1 MASRLYSHMLGTPE
15 DHVLSL
21 TIIVTREPLLQNI
34 MEILNSLCLSKG
46 VRVSIAGS
54 KPSPDFQF
62 FFEQYFVSL
71 LPQVLRYKLYCGF
84 IPWIISQHPVTG
96 DRMPLLLPIGSFSW
110 HIRTKQ
116 SFVKQKRRATDGQG
130 TSNTPRP
137 ESSFDSAVQG
147 AGDDINRNMDYNCF
161 SEYVVQAIGS
171 IGVGASEICV
181 INLVDPMICS
191 NNMGTGT
198 KNGNN
203 MSLGQAQFSPLY
215 VPLQKYL
222 ALDLAQQRRCYADD
236 WNTTARIFTT
246 KSTPPVQNE
255 RAGRDEIPYGT
266 TRFQQAQ
273 MPEGF
278 FTYENM
284 QIQYQNTSDIV
295 KNALEQSNGRGSEHV
310 PSVYSLPIN
319 YNLAQGPQLTPVQD
333 IQQLELQYRTA
344 VAHSLGLPLHL
355 IESTSS
361 NARGMSS
368 DELPFSSRLVR
379 STCDN
384 LTALMNKVLLHM
396 YSSVYQKDA
405 QRAKPN
411 TSERGRGDPS
421 GSDAGISSQKPKK
434 DGSAETSQESSKR
447 QVPPRTESSH
457 DAESSHS
464 LSKDFVLMDS
474 RQIRF
479 SFSTDDLYSEDMKK
493 REDEKVELQK
503 APKATGG
510 NKVKT

>member
-46 VRVSIAGS
+46 VRLSVAGG

-84 IPWIISQHPVTG
+84 IPWIMAQHPVTG
-96 DRMPLLLPIGSFSW
+96 DRMPLLLPIGSFTW
-110 HIRTKQ
+110 YIRTKP
-116 SFVKQKRRATDGQG
+116 SFCQQKRRGTDAHG
-130 TSNTPRP
+130 SANTPTSTP
-137 ESSFDSAVQG
+137 SLDSAKLG
-147 AGDDINRNMDYNCF
+147 AGEDTNRNMDYNCF

-171 IGVGASEICV
+171 IGVAASEICV

-191 NNMGTGT
+191 NNMATGS

-203 MSLGQAQFSPLY
+203 VSLGQAQFSPLY

-236 WNTTARIFTT
+236 WNTTARLFTT
-246 KSTPPVQNE
+246 KATPPVQNE

-310 PSVYSLPIN
+310 PSVYSLPTN
-319 YNLAQGPQLTPVQD
+319 YNLAQGPQLTPIQD
-333 IQQLELQYRTA
+333 IAQLELQYRTA

-355 IESTSS
+355 IESTSTT
-361 NARGMSS
+361 ARGMSS

-384 LTALMNKVLLHM
+384 LTSLMNKVLLHM
-396 YSSVYQKDA
+396 YSCVYQRDA
-405 QRAKPN
+405 HRAHPIE
-411 TSERGRGDPS
+411 SEKQKANAS
-421 GSDAGISSQKPKK
+421 GSDAGIDSQKPGK
-434 DGSAETSQESSKR
+434 DGSGEASQSSSQEQDSARTKSSENTD
-447 QVPPRTESSH
+447 PSTSP
-457 DAESSHS
+457 
-464 LSKDFVLMDS
+464 SKPYILMDS
-474 RQIRF
+474 RSIRF
-479 SFSTDDLYSEDMKK
+479 SFSTDDLYSDDMKK

-503 APKATGG
+503 APKASGAT
-510 NKVKT
+510 K